1 MDGGRERP
9 GRPGVRGTA
18 MPLAT
23 RARRAPTPQPA
34 AGAR

>member
-1 MDGGRERP
+1 MDGGGSP

-18 MPLAT
+18 MPAAT

>member
-1 MDGGRERP
+1 MVGGGEPRP
-9 GRPGVRGTA
+9 AGVRGTA
-18 MPLAT
+18 MPAAT